1 MPGHVR
7 PLKDRDGRIKKRGD
21 NSTIWQARWRPPG
34 DTTDA
39 QRIEK
44 VFRTKREAER
54 WMSTMEADALR
65 GAYLDPRS
73 GQVQFSKVADEWK
86 ETWSRLAPKTRVGYT
101 SILNKHVLPEFGSK
115 RVAAIQPEHV
125 QAFHNG
131 LASRL
136 KPNTVRRV
144 MDVLRGVLALAVKR
158 RYIASNPASTE
169 AVELAPR
176 NRTIEITPLTHEQVS
191 QLVQALPEHWRLPV
205 LLDAYTGLRAGELWA
220 LKRSSVTAGA
230 AELSITHALKEVTR
244 EQSAGIPADQ
254 RLTDSLLIGPTKTRQ
269 TRKVSVPAFL
279 RAELA
284 QHLLAQPPNP
294 HDLVFTTP
302 QGTPVRHNQFA
313 KRVFI
318 PAARAAL
325 PDLTTAA
332 EARAQKER
340 ADHDLPP
347 LTASQLKNTSPIR
360 FHDLRHTCATW
371 LIAAG
376 AHPLQIKLRLGHE
389 SIRTTMDT
397 YGHLF
402 PSAEPELAALLDQ
415 ARNATAASPDPT
427 APESRGNLGETLQ
440 IASSAASPES
450 GH

>member
-7 PLKDRDGRIKKRGD
+7 PLKDRDGKTKKRSD

-34 DTTDA
+34 DTTDT

-44 VFRTKREAER
+44 VFRTKRDAER
-54 WMSTMEADALR
+54 WLSTMEADALR
-65 GAYLDPRS
+65 GAYLDPRQ
-73 GQVQFSKVADEWK
+73 GQVPFSAVADEWK

-101 SILNKHVLPEFGSK
+101 SILNRHVLPEFGAK
-115 RVAAIQPEHV
+115 KVAAIQPDQV
-125 QAFHNG
+125 QAFHNR

-169 AVELAPR
+169 AVELAPKQR
-176 NRTIEITPLTHEQVS
+176 RGIDVNPLTHEQV
-191 QLVQALPEHWRLPV
+191 QTLLDALPEHWRLPV

-220 LKRSSVTAGA
+220 LRLRDVDPLRG
-230 AELSITHALKEVTR
+230 ELSITHALKEVTR
-244 EQSAGIPADQ
+244 EQSADIPDTD
-254 RLTDSLLIGPTKTRQ
+254 RLTPSLIIGPTKTYQ

-279 RAELA
+279 LTALKDHLA
-284 QHLLAQPPNP
+284 RPLPGGNAPTDFL
-294 HDLVFTTP
+294 FTTP
-302 QGTPVRHNQFA
+302 TGTPVRHNLFYKRNFRSAA
-313 KRVFI
+313 KSTR
-318 PAARAAL
+318 P
-325 PDLTTAA
+325 
-332 EARAQKER
+332 QQ
-340 ADHDLPP
+340 PP
-347 LTASQLKNTSPIR
+347 R
-360 FHDLRHTCATW
+360 FHDLRHSCAAW

-402 PSAEPELAALLDQ
+402 PSAEPELAALLDA
-415 ARNATAASPDPT
+415 ARG
-427 APESRGNLGETLQ
+427 ESRGNLGETLQ
-440 IASSAASPES
+440 ISPALPAAES
-450 GH
+450 GG